1 MWATKHTQTLLG
13 KSKHFFA
20 RKRLPS
26 SRLPAAHA
34 HAVFF
39 RELGYK
45 LSAQKMSNADTVKV
59 DGRKGLSVRGANGF
73 AKLAVY
79 LLSNIVVD

>member
-1 MWATKHTQTLLG
+1 
-13 KSKHFFA
+13 
-20 RKRLPS
+20 
-26 SRLPAAHA
+26 
-34 HAVFF
+34 
-39 RELGYK
+39 
-45 LSAQKMSNADTVKV
+45 MSNADTVKV